1 MYTVLAI
8 VLNVMYTVLA
18 IVLYNYIANVMH
30 FACMQ
35 DHIRT
40 CKNRLPITETAASEG
55 HQERAE
61 YVFEKLRT
69 SGIQPPKEKSGVLLQ
84 GGCCGCCKKKK
95 GTVYYNEVYYIA
107 YYHQHAY
114 ATDNKDGAA
123 TGCSAVSGGAATRAS
138 GYLLYSS

>member
-1 MYTVLAI
+1 
-8 VLNVMYTVLA
+8 
-18 IVLYNYIANVMH
+18 MH

-35 DHIRT
+35 EHIRT
-40 CKNRLPITETAASEG
+40 CKNRLPITETAA

-61 YVFEKLRT
+61 YVFEKPRT

-95 GTVYYNEVYYIA
+95 KKVQCIINYNEVYYTA

-114 ATDNKDGAA
+114 ATDNEDGAA
-123 TGCSAVSGGAATRAS
+123 TGCSAVS
-138 GYLLYSS
+138 